1 MTLESLYK
9 EISKLDEKV
18 DRCYK
23 FYIDKELVQSSTKIY
38 LDKKLFKFLGINFNV
53 EPSVGDY
60 YLVSVNLYEFK
71 RVLEDIIND
80 LKSFKFINTLDVN

>member
-1 MTLESLYK
+1 MTLESLYE
-9 EISKLDEKV
+9 EINKLDEKI

-23 FYIDKELVQSSTKIY
+23 FYIDKKLVQSSTKTY
-38 LDKKLFKFLGINFNV
+38 LDKKLFKFLGVNFNV
-53 EPSVGDY
+53 EPCVGDY

-71 RVLEDIIND
+71 RVLEDVIND